1 MERSMSVKL
10 VNVKTSKY
18 VQQPEGWTER
28 EELAREFGGG
38 TDAIFYCYH
47 HHLTNMRILGQF
59 ADPRQ
64 NFDITLPDQSF
75 E

>member
-1 MERSMSVKL
+1 MSVKL
-10 VNVKTSKY
+10 LSVRNSKF
-18 VQQPEGWTER
+18 VQHPEGWTDR

-38 TDAIFYCYH
+38 TDALFYCYR

-64 NFDITLPDQSF
+64 NFDITLPEHTF